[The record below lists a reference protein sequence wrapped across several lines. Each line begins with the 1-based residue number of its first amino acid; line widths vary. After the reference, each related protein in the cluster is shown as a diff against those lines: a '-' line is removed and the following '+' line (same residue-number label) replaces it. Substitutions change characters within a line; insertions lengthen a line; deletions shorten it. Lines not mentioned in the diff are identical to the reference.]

1 MQAHF
6 LLAGTLEGS
15 LHLWDLR
22 EDSSLHK
29 DRSAFV
35 AFVLSRFHA
44 RHTAGRTQSW
54 LLLALAA
61 VGLCLHCITLLIAS
75 VVCLPCRDALDLR
88 ISRGI
93 RKPCYSTSLPFL
105 SLLGGSG
112 GSAGSAQ
119 DNADEEF
126 QHSAPVVAV
135 EALSPF
141 AQHPLGS
148 AGGGGSAGAGSVVSQ
163 FVSIDEA
170 GLVIFWVTS
179 EKGLSF
185 LDAGTAQE

>member
-1 MQAHF
+1 VTIATVVK
-6 LLAGTLEGS
+6 L
-15 LHLWDLR
+15 
-22 EDSSLHK
+22 K
-29 DRSAFV
+29 
-35 AFVLSRFHA
+35 
-44 RHTAGRTQSW
+44 
-54 LLLALAA
+54 
-61 VGLCLHCITLLIAS
+61 ILLIF
-75 VVCLPCRDALDLR
+75 PCFSHVFRRDALDLR

-105 SLLGGSG
+105 SLLGGGAG
-112 GSAGSAQ
+112 GGAGSAQ
-119 DNADEEF
+119 DHADEEF

-141 AQHPLGS
+141 AQHPFGGAGS
-148 AGGGGSAGAGSVVSQ
+148 GGAGGAGAGSVVSQ

-185 LDAGTAQE
+185 LDAGTGVLRSIA

>member
-1 MQAHF
+1 M
-6 LLAGTLEGS
+6 LAFAFSALGCNDIRQLGTAPRAS
-15 LHLWDLR
+15 FA
-22 EDSSLHK
+22 DSSLIY
-29 DRSAFV
+29 
-35 AFVLSRFHA
+35 LSFI
-44 RHTAGRTQSW
+44 SF
-54 LLLALAA
+54 
-61 VGLCLHCITLLIAS
+61 
-75 VVCLPCRDALDLR
+75 PRDALDLR

-105 SLLGGSG
+105 SLLGGGAG

-119 DNADEEF
+119 DNGDEEF

-141 AQHPLGS
+141 AQHPLGG
-148 AGGGGSAGAGSVVSQ
+148 AGGGAGGAGGAGSVVSQ

-185 LDAGTAQE
+185 LDAGVCRRDRCI